1 MTFLLLYNNLIPIS
15 LPVTLEFVRFC
26 QAFFIGW
33 DEEMFDQENNF
44 SSIARTSNLNEELG
58 NVKYIFSDKTGTLT
72 KNQMQLKRCSIA
84 GLLYG
89 SMEHNGFDSSEIMKN
104 LTENVRKIQK

>member
-26 QAFFIGW
+26 QAFFISW
-33 DEEMFDQENNF
+33 DKEMFDEENNF

-84 GLLYG
+84 GQLYG
-89 SMEHNGFDSSEIMKN
+89 SMERSGFDSTDLM
-104 LTENVRKIQK
+104 ENYFHSVIFVL